1 MQDDLTQR
9 DIKELCE
16 QAGAVRDKGK
26 GKVVSYSLNVFLPL
40 TRLCR
45 NACGYCDYR
54 AFEPVSNELFLSPDQ
69 VLATALAGE
78 AAGCTEALLVTGDKP
93 ELRYPEARRWLCD
106 RHCDSTA
113 HYACEMARL
122 VLAET
127 RLYPHTNVGV
137 ANRTELIELKQVNVS
152 VGLML
157 ETTAERLSRPGEPH
171 GQAPDKLPR
180 SRFDFLANAGDLR
193 IPTTTGLL
201 IGIGETRRE
210 RIETICAI
218 RELHEKYGHI
228 QEVIIQNFRPKPGSA
243 MAQAVGVSLPEI
255 LWTCAAA
262 RLLLGPQMNLQVAP
276 NLVPADSLAGCIGAG
291 INDWG
296 GISPLTPDYVNRD
309 FPWPSLAVLQ
319 RETEVA
325 GYRPRHRFPVYPEF
339 VEFLP
344 PPLKGRLEREADEE
358 GYVRTPAVVS

>member
-16 QAGAVRDKGK
+16 QAGAVRDQGR
-26 GKVVSYSLNVFLPL
+26 GKVVSYSVNVFLPL

-54 AFEPVSNELFLSPDQ
+54 TAEPISEEPFLSATE
-69 VLATALAGE
+69 VLVTARAAE
-78 AAGCTEALLVTGDKP
+78 KAGCTEALFVTGDKP
-93 ELRYPEARRWLCD
+93 ELRYPEARRWLRD
-106 RHCDSTA
+106 RHFDSTA

-137 ANRTELIELKQVNVS
+137 ANRAELIELKQVNVS
-152 VGLML
+152 IGLML
-157 ETTAERLSRPGEPH
+157 ETTAERLSQPGKPH
-171 GQAPDKLPR
+171 GRSPDKLPR
-180 SRFDFLANAGDLR
+180 SRFDFLANAGELR

-210 RIETICAI
+210 RVETILAI
-218 RELHEKYGHI
+218 RKLHEKYGHI

-243 MAQAVGVSLPEI
+243 MTQAADVPLSEI

-262 RLLLGPQMNLQVAP
+262 RLLLGPCVNLQVAP
-276 NLVPADSLAGCIGAG
+276 NLVPPDWLAACLGAG

-309 FPWPSLAVLQ
+309 SPWPPLAVLR
-319 RETEVA
+319 RETEAA
-325 GYRPRHRFPVYPEF
+325 GFRPRLRFPVYPEF
-339 VEFLP
+339 MELLP
-344 PPLKGRLEREADEE
+344 PHLKERLKRDADEE
-358 GYVRTPAVVS
+358 GYVRTAAFVS